1 MCQPLT
7 NAFPS
12 IEERLKSAS
21 RISLFL
27 DFDGTL
33 SWLAPDPDEA
43 RLEERTRETLLRI
56 IQHNRIAAT
65 VISGRA
71 IEDLYTR
78 IRLDGLTYAGNHG
91 LEIFGPQ
98 FCFVEPSAVTH
109 RESLGRL
116 AEDLAQELASIR
128 GILVEFKGYTA
139 SVHYRRVSEAD
150 VPRVEQVVRSAVE
163 PARAWCR
170 IKPGNKVF
178 DLVPRTAWHK
188 GMAVQLINRS
198 LAADGGILSL
208 YFGDDCTDEDAFRL
222 LPDAITVKV
231 GDAVSTSARYQLP
244 DPDAVSGFLEWLA
257 GTM

>member
-12 IEERLKSAS
+12 IEERLKLAS

-56 IQHNRIAAT
+56 VQHNRIAAT

-78 IRLDGLTYAGNHG
+78 IRLEGLTYAGNHG
-91 LEIFGPQ
+91 LEIFGPL

-139 SVHYRRVSEAD
+139 SIHYRRASEAD

-163 PARAWCR
+163 
-170 IKPGNKVF
+170 
-178 DLVPRTAWHK
+178 
-188 GMAVQLINRS
+188 
-198 LAADGGILSL
+198 
-208 YFGDDCTDEDAFRL
+208 
-222 LPDAITVKV
+222 
-231 GDAVSTSARYQLP
+231 
-244 DPDAVSGFLEWLA
+244 
-257 GTM
+257 